1 MKIMKDV
8 QQLDPYSP
16 EGCFIATAAYG
27 TETHPRIDVLR
38 DFRDSYLKRFYFGR
52 LFTRA
57 YYRLSPPVADY
68 IARSESRMEKVRK
81 FFVEPCCRVVERVS
95 TE

>member
-1 MKIMKDV
+1 MKDV

-38 DFRDSYLKRFYFGR
+38 DFRDDVLKEFYLGR
-52 LFTRA
+52 LFVKT

-68 IARSESRMEKVRK
+68 IAGSSSRRRKVRK
-81 FFVEPCCRVVERVS
+81 FFVEPCCRLVECFD
-95 TE
+95 